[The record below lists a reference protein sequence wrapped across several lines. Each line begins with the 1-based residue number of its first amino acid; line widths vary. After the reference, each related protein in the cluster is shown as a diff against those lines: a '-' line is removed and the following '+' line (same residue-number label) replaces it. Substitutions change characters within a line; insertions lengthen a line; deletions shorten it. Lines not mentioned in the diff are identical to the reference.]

1 MRRSCGRPGCA
12 ASTPPRISTSRA
24 SWARSS
30 TSSRSHSLGTEL
42 TQRLLARER
51 DAIPEAL
58 NLVDDRRPERRRE
71 ALALLDA
78 LERRAPFPGAARIG
92 FTGAPGAGKS
102 TLLDALL
109 RLLRARGR
117 SVGVVAVDPSSRR
130 SGGALLGDRIR
141 MRSSGTDPGVFIRSM
156 AARDQLGG
164 VADAAWASVALLS
177 AVFDCVLVET
187 VGVGQSESEVS
198 ELVDTLAFVAN
209 PGTGDALQFMKA
221 GVLELPDVFVVNKA
235 DVGPEARRTASE
247 LESSLRLTARDADDW
262 LAPVLLVSAREVR
275 GIDALADALDAHRQW
290 LSQGDRLAARRA
302 AGAEAHVVESLVR
315 RYGSHGLERLGGADG
330 VTARMR
336 EQPSTGAFAWLD
348 LLGREIEDALR
359 KPA

>member
-1 MRRSCGRPGCA
+1 
-12 ASTPPRISTSRA
+12 
-24 SWARSS
+24 
-30 TSSRSHSLGTEL
+30 
-42 TQRLLARER
+42 
-51 DAIPEAL
+51 
-58 NLVDDRRPERRRE
+58 VDDRRPEQRRE

-78 LERRAPFPGAARIG
+78 LEREAPFPGAARIG

-102 TLLDALL
+102 TLIDALV
-109 RLLRARGR
+109 RLLRASER
-117 SVGVVAVDPSSRR
+117 SVAVVAVDPSSPR

-198 ELVDTLAFVAN
+198 GLVDTLVFVAN
-209 PGTGDALQFMKA
+209 PGAGDALQFMKA

-247 LESSLRLTARDADDW
+247 LESSLRLGARDADDW
-262 LAPVLLVSAREVR
+262 QPPVLLVSARDAS
-275 GIDALADALDAHRQW
+275 GIDALADALDSHRQR
-290 LSQGDRLAARRA
+290 LAQAGELAARRT
-302 AGAEAHVVESLVR
+302 AGGEAHVIESLTQ
-315 RYGSHGLERLGGADG
+315 RYGSYGIERLGDAAG
-330 VTARMR
+330 VRARMR
-336 EQPSTGAFAWLD
+336 ERPATGSFAWLD
-348 LLGREIEDALR
+348 VLGREIEDALR
-359 KPA
+359 KPS